1 MVGWMDQTKAAETY
15 SQASK
20 NQLQH
25 LACPGLSVLSV
36 GLLDGSNEGDDA
48 AVPDARASKNQL

>member
-1 MVGWMDQTKAAETY
+1 MDQTKAAETD

-25 LACPGLSVLSV
+25 LACLSGGLSVLSV